1 MKFSRKGTAISY
13 ILQYSKVGILK
24 SRQLLLLR
32 DDLLILR
39 QKRIIFQKVLYLC
52 SVLLNDTLMS
62 TQTMQY
68 TIADYFK
75 TQPVLKAWLFG
86 SFARGEETP
95 RSDVDI
101 LFVPDRSGK
110 PFTLFTH
117 GGMLMDLQELLGREV
132 DLVEE
137 GSLRPY
143 AAETAN
149 RDKILIYERKSEG

>member
-1 MKFSRKGTAISY
+1 
-13 ILQYSKVGILK
+13 
-24 SRQLLLLR
+24 
-32 DDLLILR
+32 
-39 QKRIIFQKVLYLC
+39 
-52 SVLLNDTLMS
+52 MS
-62 TQTMQY
+62 TKTMNQV
-68 TIADYFK
+68 IANYFK
-75 TQPVLKAWLFG
+75 TQPVVKAWLFG

-110 PFTLFTH
+110 PFTLFKH

-143 AAETAN
+143 AA
-149 RDKILIYERKSEG
+149 